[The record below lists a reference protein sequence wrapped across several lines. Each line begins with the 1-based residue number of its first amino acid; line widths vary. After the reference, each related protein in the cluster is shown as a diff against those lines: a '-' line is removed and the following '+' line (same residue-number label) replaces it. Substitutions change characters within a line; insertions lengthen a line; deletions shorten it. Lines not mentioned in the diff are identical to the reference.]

1 MINGGTVRGA
11 FQYGR
16 AGLRLLET
24 AYAVGR
30 LGTSR
35 WSGKALPTPQ
45 RLRIAFESL
54 GATYVKIGQFIA
66 SAPSLFPHDFVVAF
80 QDCLDRTPPLP
91 YSVIQR
97 VVREELGR
105 DPSECFASID
115 CEPLASASVAQV
127 HAARL
132 RSGEEVV
139 LKVQKP
145 GVDFQLQT
153 DVKAIRLAMRALEYF
168 YPTLTRTGVSAIA
181 EDMESTFEQEC
192 DFRVE
197 ARRMRD
203 FAEFLRRLRLYEA
216 VVPRV
221 HEELSTRRLLIMERL
236 HGEPLT
242 ADLSAVRDRNRL
254 AAAVAGALNVWVSS
268 VTHCEFFHAD
278 IHAGNLLI
286 LKDGRVGFID
296 FGIVGTVEPKS
307 WQAALALVTALL
319 RADARGVAQSLIQ
332 VGATNGTVSV
342 EPLAADL
349 DGYLKR
355 FSRASRS
362 GPSGEG
368 DTPDRLLV
376 EIFAAGGKYGLH
388 FPRELFLLLKQY
400 LYLDRYLRVI
410 SPGLVDIFSFGSL
423 GRRVFG

>member
-1 MINGGTVRGA
+1 MRGA
-11 FQYGR
+11 IDYGR
-16 AGLRLLET
+16 SALRLVET
-24 AYAVGR
+24 AYAVGK
-30 LGTSR
+30 LGTSG
-35 WSGKALPTPQ
+35 WSSKPTLTPN
-45 RLRIAFESL
+45 RLRRAFESL

-66 SAPSLFPHDFVVAF
+66 SAPSMFPHEFVVAF
-80 QDCLDRTPPLP
+80 QDCLDRTPALP

-97 VVREELGR
+97 VVREELRR
-105 DPSECFASID
+105 DPSECFASVD
-115 CEPLASASVAQV
+115 TAPLASASVAQV

-132 RSGEEVV
+132 HSGEEVV

-145 GVDFQLQT
+145 GVEIQLRT
-153 DVKAIRLAMRALEYF
+153 DVKAIQLAMKALEYF
-168 YPTLTRTGVSAIA
+168 YPILTRTGVSAIA
-181 EDMESTFEQEC
+181 RDMETTFAQEC

-197 ARRMRD
+197 AQRMRT
-203 FAEFLRRLRLYEA
+203 FADFLRRLRLHEA
-216 VVPRV
+216 TVPRV
-221 HEELSTRRLLIMERL
+221 HEELSTRRLLVMERL
-236 HGEPLT
+236 YGQPLA
-242 ADLSAVRDRNRL
+242 ADPSRIRDRNQL
-254 AAAVAGALNVWVSS
+254 AAAVAGAMNVWVSS

-278 IHAGNLLI
+278 IHAGNLLV

-307 WQAALALVTALL
+307 WQAALSLVSALL
-319 RADARGVAQSLIQ
+319 RADARGVAQALIQ
-332 VGATNGTVSV
+332 VGATHGNVGVDL
-342 EPLAADL
+342 LAADL

-362 GPSGEG
+362 GPSGDS

-400 LYLDRYLRVI
+400 LYLERYLRIV
-410 SPGLVDIFSFGSL
+410 SPGLVDVFALGSL

>member
-1 MINGGTVRGA
+1 LV
-11 FQYGR
+11 
-16 AGLRLLET
+16 ET

-30 LGTSR
+30 LSTSG
-35 WSGKALPTPQ
+35 WSGKPTLTPE
-45 RLRIAFESL
+45 RLRSAFEKL

-66 SAPSLFPHDFVVAF
+66 SAPSLFPPEFVVAF

-91 YSVIQR
+91 HSVIQR

-105 DPSECFASID
+105 DPSECFASVD
-115 CEPLASASVAQV
+115 GEPLASASVAQV

-132 RSGEEVV
+132 LTGEEVV

-145 GVDFQLQT
+145 GVDRKLQT
-153 DVKAIRLAMRALEYF
+153 DVKAIQLAMRTLEYF
-168 YPTLTRTGVSAIA
+168 YPSLTRTGVSAIA
-181 EDMESTFEQEC
+181 RDMESTFEKEC

-197 ARRMRD
+197 ASRMRD
-203 FAEFLRRLRLYEA
+203 FADFLRRLRLYEA

-221 HEELSTRRLLIMERL
+221 YEELSSRRLLVMERL

-242 ADLSAVRDRNRL
+242 TDLSRVGDRSRL
-254 AAAVAGALNVWVSS
+254 AAAVSGALNVWVSS

-307 WQAALALVTALL
+307 WQGALALVSALL
-319 RADARGVAQSLIQ
+319 RADARGVAQSLVQ
-332 VGATNGTVSV
+332 VGATHRSVSIDL
-342 EPLAADL
+342 LAAEL

-376 EIFAAGGKYGLH
+376 SIFTAGGKYGLH

-400 LYLDRYLRVI
+400 LYLERYLRIV
-410 SPGLVDIFSFGSL
+410 SPGLVDVFAFGSL